1 MADQRRSESGRG
13 GRGGGCRRRGLAAL
27 VGLSLLAAGCGSDAT
42 EPRGDR
48 PDGGL
53 GTGSSGGSG
62 SSAALVGSWRSVT
75 IIEVPGDLQTWTTTW
90 VFDAEGT
97 CRQTVIT
104 ESLAEGFPRTTER
117 SCTWRVNDGQVLIS
131 FVGGGT
137 LAFDFSFGGLSPD
150 RLILDGFEYQRLD

>member
-1 MADQRRSESGRG
+1 VR
-13 GRGGGCRRRGLAAL
+13 L
-27 VGLSLLAAGCGSDAT
+27 VAVGCGGAPT
-42 EPRGDR
+42 GPVGDR
-48 PDGGL
+48 PDDGL
-53 GTGSSGGSG
+53 GSGSSDGSG

-75 IIEVPGDLQTWTTTW
+75 VIEVPGDLQTWTTTW
-90 VFDAEGT
+90 VFDAEDT

-137 LAFDFSFGGLSPD
+137 LAFDFSFAGLSPD